1 MGKLKITQENINLLS
16 TVEWLTYTI
25 YDLAEKDDKVIA
37 LTADLGTSNKFVQMS
52 EFTPSKYF
60 NVGIAEQNLV
70 GISSGMALSGLIPFV
85 AAFSGILTKRALEQV
100 YLDVCY
106 QNLNVKLIGTHAGLS
121 FSTAGCTHFSNEDIA
136 IMRAIPNLIVLSPAD
151 GPEISK
157 AVIEAYKHDGPV
169 YIRINRGTDKIV
181 NKDINYSYKIGKAI
195 TLKEGNDLTIISTGR
210 TVYNSLEAAKI
221 VENKTGASIR
231 VINMHTIKPIDGEAI
246 FNAAKETG
254 KILTVEDHSIV
265 GGLGTTVSEVIAE
278 NNLDCHF
285 KKLGIKDVF
294 APIGTTHD
302 DIMNIFGYG
311 IQGIAEEVTNL
322 L

>member
-16 TVEWLTYTI
+16 TVEWLTYAI
-25 YDLAEKDDKVIA
+25 YDLAEKDDRVIA

-52 EFTPSKYF
+52 EFTPRRYF

-70 GISSGMALSGLIPFV
+70 GVSSGMALSGLIPFV
-85 AAFSGILTKRALEQV
+85 AAFSGILTKRALEQI
-100 YLDVCY
+100 YLDICY

-136 IMRAIPNLIVLSPAD
+136 IMRTIPNLIVLSPAD

-157 AVIEAYKHDGPV
+157 AVTEAYKHNGPV
-169 YIRINRGTDKIV
+169 YMRINRGIDKIV
-181 NKDINYSYKIGKAI
+181 NTDINYSYKIGKAI

-221 VENKTGASIR
+221 VKNKTGASVR
-231 VINMHTIKPIDGEAI
+231 VINMHTIKPIDVEAI
-246 FNAAKETG
+246 SNASEETG
-254 KILTVEDHSIV
+254 KILTVEDHTIL
-265 GGLGTTVSEVIAE
+265 GGLGTVVSEVIAE
-278 NNLDCHF
+278 NRLVCSL
-285 KKLGIKDVF
+285 KRIGIKDTF
-294 APIGTTHD
+294 APIGSTHD
-302 DIMNIFGYG
+302 DIMEILGYG
-311 IQGIAEEVTNL
+311 INGITEEVIKL

>member
-37 LTADLGTSNKFVQMS
+37 LTADLGTSNKFAQMS
-52 EFTPSKYF
+52 EFTPSRYF

-85 AAFSGILTKRALEQV
+85 AAFSGILTKRALEQI

-121 FSTAGCTHFSNEDIA
+121 FSPAGCTHFSNEDIA

-157 AVIEAYKHDGPV
+157 AVTEAYKHNGPV
-169 YIRINRGTDKIV
+169 YIRINRGIDKIV
-181 NKDINYSYKIGKAI
+181 NKDIDYSYKIGKAI
-195 TLKEGNDLTIISTGR
+195 TLKEGDDLTIISTGR

-221 VENKTGASIR
+221 VKNKTGASVR
-231 VINMHTIKPIDGEAI
+231 VINMHTIKPIDVEAI
-246 FNAAKETG
+246 SNASEETG
-254 KILTVEDHSIV
+254 KILTVEDHTIL
-265 GGLGTTVSEVIAE
+265 GGLGTVISEVIAE
-278 NNLDCHF
+278 NRLGCSL
-285 KKLGIKDVF
+285 KRIGIKDTFV
-294 APIGTTHD
+294 PIGTTHD
-302 DIMNIFGYG
+302 DIMNILGYG
-311 IQGIAEEVTNL
+311 INGIAEEVIKL

>member
-25 YDLAEKDDKVIA
+25 YDLAEKDDKVVA
-37 LTADLGTSNKFVQMS
+37 LTADLGNSNKFKLMS
-52 EFTPSKYF
+52 KFTPSRYF

-70 GISSGMALSGLIPFV
+70 GISSGMALAGLTPFV
-85 AAFSGILTKRALEQV
+85 ATFSSLITKRALEQV
-100 YLDVCY
+100 YIDICY
-106 QNLNVKLIGTHAGLS
+106 QNLNVKLIGSHAGLS
-121 FSTAGCTHFSNEDIA
+121 FSAAGCTHFSVEDIA

-157 AVIEAYKHDGPV
+157 SVIEAYKYKGPV
-169 YIRINRGTDKIV
+169 YIRINRGIDKVI
-181 NKDINYSYKIGKAI
+181 NKDINYSFKIGKAI

-231 VINMHTIKPIDGEAI
+231 VINMHTIKPIDVEAI
-246 FNAAKETG
+246 SNASEETG
-254 KILTVEDHSIV
+254 KILTVEDHTIL
-265 GGLGTTVSEVIAE
+265 GGLGTIVSEVIAE
-278 NNLDCHF
+278 NRLVCSL
-285 KKLGIKDVF
+285 KRIGIKDTF
-294 APIGTTHD
+294 APVGSTHD
-302 DIMNIFGYG
+302 DLMDNFGYG
-311 IQGIAEEVTNL
+311 ISGIAEEALSL